1 MSMRRAGRTLIAT
14 VLCGSLA
21 ALTASPIALAQ
32 DRGNSGLPASAG
44 SPTANLQRQ
53 INSLE
58 EQMESLNM
66 QFEVLSSQMG
76 QGSDRKLAVYDA
88 IEQKVGDVIGVEL
101 NVPWVSL
108 KANNRTFVLQVTPQQ
123 LVGQFLWFGDSVCMG
138 PQVYIA
144 GMTLS
149 PTARAGGA
157 NVFALA
163 AVHGD
168 GTVYVAEPNTPP
180 MLKQPVGSVMDANG
194 RCTAVVGTQTVVPA
208 SPLPLNLNSVYQR
221 PFTVR

>member
-1 MSMRRAGRTLIAT
+1 MVMRKAGRTVIAT
-14 VLCGSLA
+14 LLCGSLA
-21 ALTASPIALAQ
+21 ALAASPTALAQ
-32 DRGNSGLPASAG
+32 GRGNSGLPAGAG
-44 SPTANLQRQ
+44 NPTANLQQQ

-58 EQMESLNM
+58 QQMDSLTM
-66 QFEVLSSQMG
+66 QFEALSSQMG

-88 IEQKVGDVIGVEL
+88 IEQKVGDVVGIQE
-101 NVPWVSL
+101 NVPWVL
-108 KANNRTFVLQVTPQQ
+108 LQADKRTFVLQVTPQQ
-123 LVGQFLWFGDSVCMG
+123 LVGQFLWFGDSACMG

-149 PTARAGGA
+149 PTARVGGA

-168 GTVYVAEPNTPP
+168 GTVYAADPNTPP

-194 RCTAVVGTQTVVPA
+194 RCTVAAGTQTVVPA
-208 SPLPLNLNSVYQR
+208 SALPLNLNSIYQR

>member
-32 DRGNSGLPASAG
+32 DRGNSGLPAGAG

-123 LVGQFLWFGDSVCMG
+123 LVGQNLWFGDSVCMG
-138 PQVYIA
+138 PNIYIA
-144 GMTLS
+144 GMTL
-149 PTARAGGA
+149 TNRGA
-157 NVFALA
+157 NVFSLA
-163 AVHGD
+163 AVHSD

-180 MLKQPVGSVMDANG
+180 LKQPVGSVLDANG
-194 RCTAVVGTQTVVPA
+194 RCTPTVGTQTVVPA
-208 SPLPLNLNSVYQR
+208 SPLPMNLHSVFQR
-221 PFTVR
+221 PYTVR